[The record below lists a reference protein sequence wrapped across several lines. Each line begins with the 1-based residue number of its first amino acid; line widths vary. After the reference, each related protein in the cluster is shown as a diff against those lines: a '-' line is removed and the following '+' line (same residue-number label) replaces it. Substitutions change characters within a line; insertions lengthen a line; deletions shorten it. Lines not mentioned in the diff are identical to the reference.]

1 MFLTSLLNQSAHLD
15 INLNLY
21 KYIFDSLTLIY
32 VSKFC
37 EIFVADYFS
46 QSDGGQIFLF
56 LWKHA
61 FKPKTSFGYLKKKLT
76 SA

>member
-1 MFLTSLLNQSAHLD
+1 MFLASLLNQSAHLD

-21 KYIFDSLTLIY
+21 KYIFDSLTLTY

-46 QSDGGQIFLF
+46 QSDGGEIFLF
-56 LWKHA
+56 L
-61 FKPKTSFGYLKKKLT
+61 
-76 SA
+76 